1 MNKIDELWEKN
12 CDYSEKV
19 NWPTIDKPTIDKPTF
34 IKLLAE
40 YEQNQWHYLRDNP
53 EDLPNDTNDRY
64 CAYKLRGRIAY
75 KLALYY
81 KANKEWYDI
90 GSNKITPIAWREP
103 PKWEKN

>member
-1 MNKIDELWEKN
+1 MNKIDELFYKWSIPIGGLE
-12 CDYSEKV
+12 SS
-19 NWPTIDKPTIDKPTF
+19 
-34 IKLLAE
+34 IKMTQKGFHQAIAK
-40 YEQNQWHYLRDNP
+40 YEQSQWHDLRDNP